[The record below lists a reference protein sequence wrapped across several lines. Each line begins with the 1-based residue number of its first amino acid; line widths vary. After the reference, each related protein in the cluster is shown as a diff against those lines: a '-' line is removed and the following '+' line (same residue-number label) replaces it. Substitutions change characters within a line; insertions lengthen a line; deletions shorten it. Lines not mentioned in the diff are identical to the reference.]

1 MYYKFKKV
9 VMSIIISL
17 LMIFL
22 VSCGTMEVSTN
33 VKVNKDGSS
42 NTVFRLVYDESIKNV
57 VGDGLLQQVLGTET
71 EVNVYSQDN
80 NTVEEVTI
88 TTSKINIKDLLKS
101 NALNISNLSYD
112 DGNIIKYDVKR
123 EKGVLKDKYT
133 VNIGLT
139 KDLLSEIDANIENEV
154 SNNINNYITPEIQK
168 YLYGNVTSFLIG
180 NVTNTIKNYVAQIP
194 YDLTLSIPFKIT
206 ESNATAKID
215 DYTNKWSYTL
225 QDLNTNTEVRLSFFA
240 PNVINI
246 GLSILC
252 AVIIIILIIVLLVR
266 HRKR

>member
-1 MYYKFKKV
+1 MCIHK
-9 VMSIIISL
+9 IIIL
-17 LMIFL
+17 L
-22 VSCGTMEVSTN
+22 
-33 VKVNKDGSS
+33 K
-42 NTVFRLVYDESIKNV
+42 RL
-57 VGDGLLQQVLGTET
+57 Q
-71 EVNVYSQDN
+71 
-80 NTVEEVTI
+80 
-88 TTSKINIKDLLKS
+88 LKS

-133 VNIGLT
+133 VNLGLT

-168 YLYGNVTSFLIG
+168 YLYGNVTSFLTG
-180 NVTNTIKNYVAQIP
+180 NVTNAIKNYVAQIP
-194 YDLTLSIPFKIT
+194 YELTLSIPFKIT

-240 PNVINI
+240 PNVI
-246 GLSILC
+246 ILC

-266 HRKR
+266 NRKR

>member
-1 MYYKFKKV
+1 MYYKLKKL

-112 DGNIIKYDVKR
+112 DSNFIKYDVKR
-123 EKGVLKDKYT
+123 EKGFLEDKYII
-133 VNIGLT
+133 NIGLT

-154 SNNINNYITPEIQK
+154 NNNINNYITPEIQK
-168 YLYGNVTSFLIG
+168 YLYGDVTNFLTG
-180 NVTNTIKNYVAQIP
+180 NVANTIKNYVSQIP
-194 YDLTLSIPFKIT
+194 YELTLSIPFKII

-215 DYTNKWSYTL
+215 DYTSKWSYTL
-225 QDLNTNTEVRLSFFA
+225 KDLNTNTKVSLSFLA
-240 PNVINI
+240 PNIINI
-246 GLSILC
+246 GLIILG
-252 AVIIIILIIVLLVR
+252 AIIIIIVIIVLLVR
-266 HRKR
+266 RRKR